1 VRDCVIIG
9 GGPAGLTAAIYLGR
23 FHLDVAVID
32 AGKSRALWIPE
43 THNHAGF
50 PDGISGR
57 ALVARMHAQ
66 AVKYGTKCIQGRV
79 SRLSREND
87 GSPFLIEYGH
97 GQCEA
102 WTVLMATGVVNRR
115 PAIDELLHARALREG
130 RLRYC
135 PVCDGFEVTDKN
147 VAVIGTGKRGLAEAT
162 FLRSFTD
169 KVSLVSP
176 DGLHDLDISAC
187 QQADEFGI
195 RRLNGP
201 AIIESM
207 DDKGISMRTGE
218 GVLSFDSIYPALGSD
233 VNNMVAQMAGVH
245 CNESGAIIVDSHQRT
260 SVQGIYAAGDVVL
273 GLDQI
278 SHAMGEGGVA
288 AVTIRNDRAKVKPIL
303 R

>member
-1 VRDCVIIG
+1 MHDCVIIG
-9 GGPAGLTAAIYLGR
+9 GGPAGLTAAIYLAR

-50 PDGISGR
+50 PDGISGS
-57 ALVARMHAQ
+57 ALVDRMRTQ

-87 GSPFLIEYGH
+87 DAPFLIEYGH
-97 GQCEA
+97 GQCET
-102 WTVLMATGVVNRR
+102 WTVLIATGVVNRR
-115 PAIDELLHARALREG
+115 PAIDEMLHARALEEG

-147 VAVIGTGKRGLAEAT
+147 VAVIGTGNRGVAEAT
-162 FLRSFTD
+162 FLRSFTAQ
-169 KVSLVSP
+169 VTLVSP
-176 DGLHDLDISAC
+176 DGLHDLDSADC
-187 QQADEFGI
+187 KQADEFGI

-201 AIIESM
+201 AIIESL
-207 DDKGISMRTGE
+207 DDKGIFVRTAE
-218 GVLSFDSIYPALGSD
+218 GVLLFDCVYPALGSD
-233 VNNMVAQMAGVH
+233 VNNIIAQMAGVH
-245 CNESGAIIVDSHQRT
+245 CSESGAIIVDSHQRT
-260 SVQGIYAAGDVVL
+260 TVQGIYAAGDVVL

-288 AVTIRNDRAKVKPIL
+288 AVTIRNDRAKIKSIL